1 MEMQQQIELTALLLA
16 ENWQAVKNFLDST
29 HPGMLDAQGNFAK
42 GFLLAFGP
50 AHQRNLTE
58 AFNYLEIAN
67 RLAPANILYLNTLSE
82 AYLQAKR
89 PAMALRMAT
98 QAAQLAPGNLFT
110 AIALGR
116 AAWFCNEKEFAL
128 SAFEE
133 AYRLT
138 PSSQPSLKEHLYAIT
153 FSSAPFWREP
163 CQGKRIVLV
172 RLEPRHRDFL
182 MSCRRNIQFQHHY
195 HLFQDSSNE
204 AIERDLRLAN
214 RPPLETKRISWVVEK
229 DKKPIGLAE
238 LVDLNLNNARAEILV
253 GFPEK
258 QPFGISLEATL
269 LIMEF
274 AFSKIGLYK
283 LISYVYGD
291 NSGSQRN
298 TLHLGFQQEGLLR
311 SHVIDPASKERLD
324 LYNNG
329 CLSTEFFQNKN
340 LMRLANRLL
349 GRIPEP
355 GNTGLSRKISD
366 QGDISS
372 LIIKLPLIV
381 AKDKFI

>member
-1 MEMQQQIELTALLLA
+1 MAAQQQTELTALLLA
-16 ENWQAVKNFLDST
+16 RNWQAVKTILDST
-29 HPGMLDAQGNFAK
+29 HPDTLDSQGYFAK

-50 AHQRNLTE
+50 EHQRNFTE
-58 AFNYLEIAN
+58 AFHSLETAH
-67 RLAPANILYLNTLSE
+67 RLEPTNLQYLNTLSE

-98 QAAQLAPGNLFT
+98 QAAQLSPGNLFT

-116 AAWFCNEKEFAL
+116 AAWLCNEKEFAL

-138 PSSQPSLKEHLYAIT
+138 PSNQPSLKEHLYAIT
-153 FSSAPFWREP
+153 FSLAPFWKEP
-163 CQGKRIVLV
+163 CQGRRIVLV

-182 MSCRRNIQFQHHY
+182 MSCRRNTGFQHHY

-214 RPPLETKRISWVVEK
+214 RSPLETKRISWVVEK
-229 DKKPIGLAE
+229 NNNPIGLAE
-238 LVDLNLNNARAEILV
+238 LVDLNFNNARAEILV

-283 LISYVYGD
+283 LVSYVYGD
-291 NSGSQRN
+291 NFESQRN

-311 SHVIDPASKERLD
+311 AHVIDPASKERLD
-324 LYNNG
+324 LYNNS

-340 LMRLANRLL
+340 LMRLASKLL

-355 GNTGLSRKISD
+355 DNTGLSIKITD
-366 QGDISS
+366 QADISN
-372 LIIKLPLIV
+372 LIINLPLIV
-381 AKDKFI
+381 AKDKFS